1 MNSVL
6 YFGPWDDT
14 SFLDIFPDSKKF
26 ILVDSQPST
35 QWGYNKHFVDDVIR
49 EYESR
54 DFVLMNIE
62 ETQEYFSSF
71 SFFKTNEYTNPHLF
85 IFKRGDGTTIK
96 YYMSTDI
103 MYNMTQELAKDIS
116 KTDTLYI
123 NGYFPSCRLFEYF
136 KGPKNF
142 VGNTDNCYLYDMG
155 FTRNIIDV
163 LINFPTATYFKRYF
177 TVSTGDNSILVQV
190 KNFTQFRECT
200 TTS

>member
-14 SFLDIFPDSKKF
+14 SFLDIFPDAKKF
-26 ILVDSQPST
+26 ILVDSQPKT
-35 QWGYNKHFVDDVIR
+35 QWGYNKRFVDDVIR

-62 ETQEYFSSF
+62 ETQESSF
-71 SFFKTNEYTNPHLF
+71 SFFKTDEYTNPHLF
-85 IFKRGDGTTIK
+85 IFKKGDTTIK

-103 MYNMTQELAKDIS
+103 MYNMVQELAEDIS

-155 FTRNIIDV
+155 FNRNIIDV
-163 LINFPTATYFKRYF
+163 LINFPTATYFNKYF
-177 TVSTGDNSILVQV
+177 AEDNGILVQV
-190 KNFTQFRECT
+190 KNFTKFRECT